1 MGECWRV
8 AQPRRLSAPGLLRIG
23 RLLFGLKDLGL
34 VDCGLPSFRSQPKAE
49 SSDLGR
55 KAAAAEHAV
64 RVGRRW
70 HQPADATATTLHRR
84 VAPVAAVLRDRL
96 EVMALLLDEHLRL
109 RELLLLLLCDVLNLT
124 LDQEL
129 ALALRLLLL
138 LEVRLLLCDLRLLL
152 REQLRLMFGE
162 LSQQRQS
169 RFTRPLDQKERGSEL
184 TRIPYLRL
192 LEQQRLHLLLLPLLE
207 RLELLER
214 ASGAIIDV
222 AFLLVGNL
230 DENRGASDVVVLV
243 FLVVLRRRGR
253 HHREAL
259 GLGRKGLVLRALEPI
274 RPLPNVHGRVPRRR
288 AARLVPDHLTR
299 ATS

>member
-1 MGECWRV
+1 MGGCWRV
-8 AQPRRLSAPGLLRIG
+8 AQPRRLSASGLLRIG

-96 EVMALLLDEHLRL
+96 EVMALLFDEHLRL
-109 RELLLLLLCDVLNLT
+109 RELLLLLLRDVLNLT

-169 RFTRPLDQKERGSEL
+169 RLTRPLDQKERGSEL
-184 TRIPYLRL
+184 TRDPC
-192 LEQQRLHLLLLPLLE
+192 E
-207 RLELLER
+207 RVATTSQCGITRERSVRAEHYVGHRPHRERSSDIGPR
-214 ASGAIIDV
+214 ASLVAVLCSAAQSTNPIPAFAGA
-222 AFLLVGNL
+222 AAL
-230 DENRGASDVVVLV
+230 AS
-243 FLVVLRRRGR
+243 
-253 HHREAL
+253 AL
-259 GLGRKGLVLRALEPI
+259 
-274 RPLPNVHGRVPRRR
+274 
-288 AARLVPDHLTR
+288 AA
-299 ATS
+299 AA